1 MYLLDTNIISELRK
15 ASSGRADSGVVCWAE
30 GVSPELLHLSAIS
43 ILELEMG
50 VQRIERRD
58 RVQGVTLRR
67 WLEEQVLPEFHARIL
82 PVDESIAR
90 TCAHLHT
97 PDPQPERDAL
107 IAATAMVHQMTLVT
121 RNSKDFE
128 STGVGLLNPFST
140 AD

>member
-15 ASSGRADSGVVCWAE
+15 AASGRANSGVVSWAE

-43 ILELEMG
+43 VLELEMG
-50 VQRIERRD
+50 VLRIERRD
-58 RVQGVTLRR
+58 RAQGVTLRR

-82 PVDESIAR
+82 PVDEAVAR

-97 PDPQPERDAL
+97 PDPPPERDAL
-107 IAATAMVHQMTLVT
+107 IAATALVHQMTLVT

-128 STGVGLLNPFST
+128 STGVGLLNPFSR
-140 AD
+140 